1 MASLVYTDGDT
12 VEYSFTVGAEPVL
25 VGRAPECA
33 IRSNHPLV
41 SRNHARFYVDQAGTL
56 YIEDLGSANGVYVG
70 QQRVSHSAVPVG
82 EIVVVGSLTFRQMPD
97 AYGQPPG
104 NAYGQPPSDPYGQ
117 PPADPYAPP
126 AYGQPPY
133 APPPANAFAPQ
144 PGDISTQPA
153 SNAYGQ
159 PPPNGYAP
167 PAAGTPPPVIAPP
180 PMGPPPGMA
189 PPEMPPPMAA
199 PEMSPPPEMPPPMAA
214 PEMPP
219 PAAQQHIVGGADLA
233 VAHLLETER
242 KARVA
247 AEEERDAYGARMAEL
262 HGELRSLREQL
273 QAQPQAAAAPNPEL
287 DQRLGELLA
296 ERTKALTEL
305 GTAKDTIAKQQAQ
318 LQGIAA
324 AGGAEARLATVEA
337 ELQSYRDRLSDADDR
352 VNAAESRLR
361 STEEELAVARADLLK
376 SEERIMSEMAASE
389 QRGSA
394 ELAMRVDELNIARA
408 DTSKAEE
415 RVVELSRKVAEL
427 EQLLAQAR
435 GAF

>member
-41 SRNHARFYVDQAGTL
+41 SRNHARFYVDQTGTL

-97 AYGQPPG
+97 A
-104 NAYGQPPSDPYGQ
+104 AYGQPANPPDAYGQ
-117 PPADPYAPP
+117 PPADPY
-126 AYGQPPY
+126 GQPP
-133 APPPANAFAPQ
+133 PPHAFAPQ

-153 SNAYGQ
+153 SAAYGQ
-159 PPPNGYAP
+159 PPSNGYAP
-167 PAAGTPPPVIAPP
+167 PAPPPSMEPPEMPP
-180 PMGPPPGMA
+180 PMGAPELPPPLGA

-199 PEMSPPPEMPPPMAA
+199 PAEL
-214 PEMPP
+214 PP
-219 PAAQQHIVGGADLA
+219 PAPNMIGGADLA
-233 VAHLLETER
+233 VAHLLEVER

-262 HGELRSLREQL
+262 HGELRALRQQLEQ
-273 QAQPQAAAAPNPEL
+273 ASPQAPAKQPEL
-287 DQRLGELLA
+287 EQRLGELLE
-296 ERTKALTEL
+296 ERTKALAEL
-305 GTAKDTIAKQQAQ
+305 GTARDTITRLQTQ
-318 LQGIAA
+318 LSGVAA
-324 AGGAEARLATVEA
+324 GGGAEARLATVEA
-337 ELQSYRDRLSDADDR
+337 ELQSYRDRLSDGDER
-352 VNAAESRLR
+352 VQAAESRLR
-361 STEEELAVARADLLK
+361 STEEELTIARADLLK
-376 SEERIMSEMAASE
+376 SEERIMSEIGAAE
-389 QRGSA
+389 QQRNA
-394 ELAMRVDELNIARA
+394 ARA
-408 DTSKAEE
+408 ATSKAEE
-415 RVVELSRKVAEL
+415 RATELTRKVAEL